1 MTAEECYLEILSTF
15 FTPQLFQHGPK
26 DEILILQQDEATRL
40 IAHI

>member
-1 MTAEECYLEILSTF
+1 MNAEECYLEMLSAF

-26 DEILILQQDEATRL
+26 DEILFLQQDEATSH